1 MYSNK
6 SLAYICTLFGKTRQA
21 FYDEKSRKKELQL
34 QEVLILSEVKKI
46 RDDHNFMGCEKI
58 LPKIKTFL
66 EDHKIKIGRDKMYKL
81 LKSHDMLIRKRKTK
95 PFTTNSNHAYKR
107 YKNLVAN
114 ITLTEPCQLWA
125 SDITYISTKVGFCYL
140 SLITDCYSHKIVGY
154 CLYPTLESEGA
165 LNALQMAFE
174 TNKEHPDL
182 IHHSDRGIQYC
193 CNEYVK
199 ALEAEKVK
207 ISMTQNGDP
216 YENAIAERVNGIL
229 KSEYGLGTVLE
240 DYVNA
245 NEKTKR
251 AIELYN
257 NDRPHLSCEMLTPNE
272 AHKRTGELKK
282 LWKKYPY
289 KKKNV
294 EN

>member
-1 MYSNK
+1 MYSKK
-6 SLAYICTLFGKTRQA
+6 SLEYICALFGKSRQA
-21 FYDEKSRKKELQL
+21 FYDENHRKKEQQL
-34 QEVLILSEVKKI
+34 QVVLILSEVKKI
-46 RDDHNFMGCEKI
+46 RDDHKYMGTVKI
-58 LPKIKTFL
+58 LNKIQPFL
-66 EDHKIKIGRDKMYKL
+66 EDHKIKIGRDKMYSL
-81 LKSHDMLIRKRKTK
+81 FDEHDMLVRKRKTK

-107 YKNLVAN
+107 YKNLAAN
-114 ITLTEPCQLWA
+114 ITLTASCQLWA
-125 SDITYISTKVGFCYL
+125 SDITYISTRVGFCYL

-154 CLYPTLESEGA
+154 CLYPTLESAGA
-165 LNALQMAFE
+165 LNALKMAFK
-174 TNKEHPDL
+174 TNVEHPDL

-199 ALEAEKVK
+199 ALEQENVN

-216 YENAIAERVNGIL
+216 YENALAERVNGIL
-229 KSEYGLGTVLE
+229 KSEYDLGTIMI
-240 DYVNA
+240 DFIDA

-257 NDRPHLSCEMLTPNE
+257 SDRPHLSCDMFTPNE
-272 AHKRTGELKK
+272 AHKITGELKK

-289 KKKNV
+289 KKKNQ